1 MTSVPAAARD
11 FRTRPLFLAILGFV
25 FLGVTPWDGATSHLP
40 VSTQPPDPPALELPH
55 PLTSELSDP
64 LTPELSD
71 PLASEL
77 DERIP
82 RVMARHGVEGVNIV
96 VLREGREVWAASFG
110 FSDPAQG
117 LAMSREAV
125 FRVESISK
133 PVTAW
138 GVMSLVEEGRVGLD
152 DLVADHLH
160 SWSPP
165 PDWGEVTVRHLLSQ
179 TGGLAIGDFTDRFP
193 PDGPVRPLR
202 ESISRDLE
210 MVAAPGERFHY
221 SNVGFNLLEVLVED
235 VTAQPFSRWMA
246 DAVLRP
252 LGMDTATFEWAPE
265 LEPRMPVGHDLNG
278 QAVEPH
284 VYPGRASGGL
294 LASVDDLARF
304 AAASMD
310 PPFGLEPSPGLELPL
325 GPGPLPL
332 TPETRAELHRPQVA
346 VEGIFRFVA
355 DGYAL
360 GYFTETLSDGR
371 RAVWHGGQ
379 GHGWMTHIHLVP
391 ESGDGVVILANSQRA
406 WPLFGHILRAWSESL
421 EVEPVGMSVI
431 TRASPLAWALTLL
444 LGLVTGAQALRLIRR
459 PVRPALGHR
468 VATGGAG
475 VIVLAGVGWAA
486 VQDYLF
492 LFSILPGQ
500 VGWLGAATGAF
511 GAVLLLSAF
520 MRPGPRSTS

>member
-235 VTAQPFSRWMA
+235 ATAQPFSRWMA

-265 LEPRMPVGHDLNG
+265 LEPRMPVGHD
-278 QAVEPH
+278 
-284 VYPGRASGGL
+284 
-294 LASVDDLARF
+294 
-304 AAASMD
+304 
-310 PPFGLEPSPGLELPL
+310 
-325 GPGPLPL
+325 
-332 TPETRAELHRPQVA
+332 
-346 VEGIFRFVA
+346 
-355 DGYAL
+355 
-360 GYFTETLSDGR
+360 
-371 RAVWHGGQ
+371 
-379 GHGWMTHIHLVP
+379 
-391 ESGDGVVILANSQRA
+391 
-406 WPLFGHILRAWSESL
+406 
-421 EVEPVGMSVI
+421 
-431 TRASPLAWALTLL
+431 
-444 LGLVTGAQALRLIRR
+444 
-459 PVRPALGHR
+459 
-468 VATGGAG
+468 
-475 VIVLAGVGWAA
+475 
-486 VQDYLF
+486 
-492 LFSILPGQ
+492 
-500 VGWLGAATGAF
+500 
-511 GAVLLLSAF
+511 
-520 MRPGPRSTS
+520 